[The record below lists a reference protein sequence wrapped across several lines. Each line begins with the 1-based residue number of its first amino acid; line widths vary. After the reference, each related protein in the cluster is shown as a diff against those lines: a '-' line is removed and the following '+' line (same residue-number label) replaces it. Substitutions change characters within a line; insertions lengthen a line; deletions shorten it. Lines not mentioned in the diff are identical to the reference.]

1 MLPYQKKT
9 KGKIC
14 VSLAGGVFPFR
25 LLALT
30 SSIYSGCLNSACN
43 ASACTQLDT
52 CVRPL
57 ARADVNGRGVE
68 RGGRDWEHCAQLSY
82 IRVRGLA
89 LHTQVLRANAVAMS
103 FCARVCARC
112 LSTLDYRS
120 S

>member
-1 MLPYQKKT
+1 MFELCLQCLRMHTTRYMRASFG
-9 KGKIC
+9 KGRRQWK
-14 VSLAGGVFPFR
+14 GG
-25 LLALT
+25 
-30 SSIYSGCLNSACN
+30 G
-43 ASACTQLDT
+43 
-52 CVRPL
+52 
-57 ARADVNGRGVE
+57 E
-68 RGGRDWEHCAQLSY
+68 GGRDWEHYAQLSY